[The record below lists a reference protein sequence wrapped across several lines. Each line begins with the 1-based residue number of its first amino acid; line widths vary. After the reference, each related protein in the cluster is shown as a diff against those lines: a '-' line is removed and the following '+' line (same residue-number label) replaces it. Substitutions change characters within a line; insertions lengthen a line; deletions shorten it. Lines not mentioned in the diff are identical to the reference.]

1 MRKLNRLIAAGAL
14 AVPMALGASGIAM
27 AAEEDSSGPLGLG
40 EELQEGDE
48 SSDGSESEGDSARDE
63 GDSTRDEGDS
73 TRDAGSDLR
82 DELLEI
88 GRELRGGSDEE
99 NSDDEN
105 SNESSSNESSSN
117 EESDSEEES
126 DFDLLGMGGGNFED
140 NGGGLFGGLG

>member
-27 AAEEDSSGPLGLG
+27 AAEGDSSGPLGLG
-40 EELQEGDE
+40 QDSQEGDE
-48 SSDGSESEGDSARDE
+48 SSDGSESEGDSARDEGDSTRDEGDSTRDE

-99 NSDDEN
+99 SSDE
-105 SNESSSNESSSN
+105 ESSDEESSD
-117 EESDSEEES
+117 EENGL
-126 DFDLLGMGGGNFED
+126 DLLGMGGSNFED
-140 NGGGLFGGLG
+140 NGGGLLG

>member
-63 GDSTRDEGDS
+63 GDSARDEGDS

-99 NSDDEN
+99 SSDE
-105 SNESSSNESSSN
+105 ESSD
-117 EESDSEEES
+117 EENGL
-126 DFDLLGMGGGNFED
+126 DLLGMGGGNFKD
-140 NGGGLFGGLG
+140 NGGGLLG

>member
-99 NSDDEN
+99 SSDE
-105 SNESSSNESSSN
+105 ESSDEESSD
-117 EESDSEEES
+117 EENGL
-126 DFDLLGMGGGNFED
+126 DLLGMGGGNFKD
-140 NGGGLFGGLG
+140 NGGGLLG